1 MKIQHWQ
8 KNLLLSIGLLGV
20 AMLPAGCG
28 NSLDDQ
34 FVFGK
39 NRIHC
44 NGSTITVSIPF
55 EMVADGQ
62 QVDLGP
68 RQASRVNAEGHNGH
82 IQVLVTGNKVTE
94 DKNEALLVKDAE
106 EVLKGNN
113 NLSNLTSDKKDVTIG
128 KVPGTL
134 LTFQFTES
142 NRGKKTDLT
151 VKEYIFTYENTVW
164 RVIYQYRTHDEVG
177 KALVDRLGG
186 QIALGSEF

>member
-134 LTFQFTES
+134 LTFQCTGTQHRHGEGHLL
-142 NRGKKTDLT
+142 RRIPDPLYLCH
-151 VKEYIFTYENTVW
+151 V
-164 RVIYQYRTHDEVG
+164 
-177 KALVDRLGG
+177 
-186 QIALGSEF
+186 